1 MQFSNMTRNSP
12 ELSARAREIALELT
26 SWPSVTG
33 TLGEAAFAQRLQE
46 YLRLKWFDENIRFS
60 VDAGSN
66 LRGNLAVLK
75 RGRSA
80 QTIVLTGHFDTVP
93 YDDYGTLA
101 DFALD
106 PETLTKSIINRLQQS
121 GESNHALRDF
131 ESGDFLAGRGLLD
144 MKAGLAAGLAAMEA
158 YSGDASI
165 LFFAVCDEEETSAG
179 ARAAALMLKNMEK
192 QFDLEIKLI
201 INLDAISDQGDG
213 SHGRVV
219 TYGSIGKLLLTA
231 FVHGK
236 QTHAGYP
243 QDGVNAAYVAA
254 ELLIEFEL
262 SPLLSERTE
271 EELAAPPT
279 ALHSKDSKTGYN
291 VTTPQ
296 QAWIYWNTM
305 QHKRTASEVF
315 EIAMDHARRAV
326 NRAKVRTNQDIDLI
340 SFAELRGKH
349 AYSLQKQDTSLNL
362 PEQSRLATLA
372 IIESLGITKPTV
384 VMGFGSIPYSAVSL
398 RDESLRAT
406 ISKAVQPFGLG
417 SVNYFAGI
425 SDMSF
430 FGEASSDL
438 SEVASNTPIWGTSF
452 TLAEPAGCPC
462 INIGPWGRDYHH
474 WLERL
479 HAPYAFET
487 LPRVLLAVIDAVFE
501 RG

>member
-1 MQFSNMTRNSP
+1 MTRNSP

-33 TLGEAAFAQRLQE
+33 TEGEADFAQRLQG
-46 YLRLKWFDENIRFS
+46 YLPNFFDECIRSS

-66 LRGNLAVLK
+66 QRGNLAILK
-75 RGRSA
+75 RGRTA

-93 YDDYGTLA
+93 YDDYGALA
-101 DFALD
+101 GLALR
-106 PETLTKSIINRLQQS
+106 PETLTKSIINRLRQS
-121 GESNHALRDF
+121 GESSHALRDF

-165 LFFAVCDEEETSAG
+165 LFLAVCDEEETSAG
-179 ARAAALMLKNMEK
+179 ARAAAPMLKNLEK
-192 QFDLEIKLI
+192 QFCLEIKLI

-213 SHGRVV
+213 SSGRVV
-219 TYGSIGKLLLTA
+219 NYGSIGKLLLTA

-243 QDGVNAAYVAA
+243 QDGVNAAYVAG
-254 ELLIEFEL
+254 ELLTEFEL
-262 SPLLSERTE
+262 SPLLSERTG

-305 QHKRTASEVF
+305 QHKRTAGEVF
-315 EIAMDHARRAV
+315 GIAMDHARRAV
-326 NRAKVRTNQDIDLI
+326 DRAKARTKQDIDLI
-340 SFAELRGKH
+340 SFAELRGRY
-349 AYSLQKQDTSLNL
+349 AYSLPKQDTSLNF

-372 IIESLGITKPTV
+372 VIESLGITKPTV

-398 RDESLRAT
+398 RDESLRTA
-406 ISKAVQPFGLG
+406 ISKSVQPFGLG

-430 FGEASSDL
+430 FGEASSEL
-438 SEVASNTPIWGTSF
+438 SVVASNTPIWGTNF
-452 TLAEPAGCPC
+452 TLGEPAGYPC

-487 LPRVLLAVIDAVFE
+487 LPRVLLAVIDAVFKK
-501 RG
+501 G

>member
-1 MQFSNMTRNSP
+1 MTSNSP

-33 TLGEAAFAQRLQE
+33 TAGESGFPRRLQE
-46 YLRLKWFDENIRFS
+46 YFRFKGFEES
-60 VDAGSN
+60 ILFPVDARPN
-66 LRGNLAVLK
+66 LRSNLAVLK
-75 RGRSA
+75 RGRST

-93 YDDYGTLA
+93 YDDYGALA
-101 DFALD
+101 DLALR
-106 PETLTKSIINRLQQS
+106 PEALTKSIISRLRQS
-121 GESNHALRDF
+121 GESSHALRDF

-144 MKAGLAAGLAAMEA
+144 MKAGLAAGLAAMEV

-165 LFFAVCDEEETSAG
+165 LFLAVCDEEETSAG
-179 ARAAALMLKNMEK
+179 ARAAAPMLKSMEK
-192 QFDLEIKLI
+192 EFGLEIKLI

-213 SHGRVV
+213 SNGRVV

-254 ELLIEFEL
+254 ELLTEFEL
-262 SPLLSERTE
+262 SPLLSERTG

-296 QAWIYWNTM
+296 QAWVYWNTL
-305 QHKRTASEVF
+305 QHKRTAGEVF
-315 EIAMDHARRAV
+315 DIAMEHARRAV
-326 NRAKVRTNQDIDLI
+326 ERAKSRTGRDIDLI
-340 SFAELRGKH
+340 SFVELRGKH
-349 AYSLQKQDTSLNL
+349 GHSLPKQDTSLNF

-372 IIESLGITKPTV
+372 IVESLGLSKPTV

-398 RDESLRAT
+398 RDESLRAA
-406 ISKAVQPFGLG
+406 ISKAVQPFSLD
-417 SVNYFAGI
+417 SVSYFAGI

-438 SEVASNTPIWGTSF
+438 SVVASNTPIWGTSF
-452 TLAEPAGCPC
+452 TLAEPAGYPC

-487 LPRVLLAVIDAVFE
+487 LPKVLLAVIDAVFKK
-501 RG
+501 G